1 MMNIYNSLDSV
12 IDYIHNIIKNPEQD
26 LDEKRLQC
34 VITDPDFAIYCGL
47 IAGYNS
53 KKQLKKTKV
62 LLNVL
67 EATAINKMQEE
78 GMSAKALKNLGLV
91 LKRIKELVEDID
103 RICRPIW
110 KKLFG

>member
-1 MMNIYNSLDSV
+1 
-12 IDYIHNIIKNPEQD
+12 
-26 LDEKRLQC
+26 
-34 VITDPDFAIYCGL
+34 
-47 IAGYNS
+47 
-53 KKQLKKTKV
+53 
-62 LLNVL
+62 VL

-103 RICRPIW
+103 KICRPIW